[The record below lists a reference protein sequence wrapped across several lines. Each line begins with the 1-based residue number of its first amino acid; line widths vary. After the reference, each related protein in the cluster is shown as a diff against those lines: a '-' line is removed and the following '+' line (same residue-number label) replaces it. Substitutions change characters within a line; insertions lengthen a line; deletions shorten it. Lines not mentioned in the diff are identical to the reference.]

1 MKNIFK
7 YSFYILFV
15 TLFSCNNNE
24 DDFTE
29 TAVSSI
35 IIDGDDISD
44 GNTSQMRA
52 EIFPITALNKSIIW
66 SVSDETIATISSSG
80 LVKAIT
86 NGSITVFATSQDNF
100 EVSASKD
107 ILVSGVAVPDILVSS
122 LTISGSDIVNGQPQ
136 NFTVEV
142 FPANATN
149 QDVSWSVSDNTIAT
163 INSEGLLTPLN
174 NGFVKVIATSLDPNA
189 VTAELEI
196 TISGFSSIPGVST
209 SSELLNAIQNAISG
223 DVIYVKE
230 GVFTFSSTIKITQ
243 SGTSTN
249 QIFILTHPNN
259 SQRPIFDF
267 SLMSENS
274 SNRGIELSGNY
285 WHIKGIKITKAG
297 DNGMWINGHNNLVE
311 YCEFSENSDTG
322 LQISGGGSNNTILNC
337 DSFFNA
343 DSTLENADGF
353 ASKLDAGDGN
363 KFIGCRAWQ
372 NLDDGWDGYL
382 KGTDNITTTYENC
395 WAIKNGYLKDGS
407 KGVGDGNGFK
417 TGGSDDKTLKHNA
430 IFKNCLAVGNVV
442 DGFDHN
448 SNRGNV
454 EIYNSGAYNNGRN
467 INFGSSNIANALTIK
482 NTVSFSGDNNDS
494 YNATNVDITNNGWQN
509 GILTN
514 TSDYISLDIDLLTSA
529 RQLDGSLPELD
540 FMKLV
545 EGSDLIDAGI
555 NIGLSFNGSAPDIGP
570 FEK

>member
-15 TLFSCNNNE
+15 ALFSCNSND

-29 TAVSSI
+29 TSVSSI
-35 IIDGDDISD
+35 IIDGDDIND
-44 GNTSQMRA
+44 GKSSQMRA

-86 NGSITVFATSQDNF
+86 NGSLTVFATSKDNA

-107 ILVSGVAVPDILVSS
+107 ITISGVVVPDVLVSS
-122 LTISGSDIVNGQPQ
+122 LTISGSDIINGQPQ

-163 INSEGLLTPLN
+163 INSGGLLTPLN
-174 NGFVKVIATSLDPNA
+174 NGVVKVIATSKDPNA
-189 VTAELEI
+189 VSAELEI
-196 TISGFSSIPGVST
+196 SISGFSNIPGVST
-209 SSELLNAIQNAISG
+209 STELLNAIQNAISG

-230 GVFTFSSTIKITQ
+230 GVFTFSTTIKITQ

-249 QIFILTHPNN
+249 QISIITHPNN

-274 SNRGIELSGNY
+274 SNRGIELSGSY

-322 LQISGGGSNNTILNC
+322 LQISSGGSNNTILNC

-494 YNATNVDITNNGWQN
+494 YNAINIDITNNGWQN

-514 TSDYISLDIDLLTSA
+514 TSDYVSLDIDLLTSS
-529 RQLDGSLPELD
+529 RQSDGSLPELD

-545 EGSDLIDAGI
+545 DGSDLVDAGI
-555 NIGLSFNGSAPDIGP
+555 NVGLSFNGSAPDIGP

>member
-15 TLFSCNNNE
+15 VLFSCNSND

-35 IIDGDDISD
+35 IIDGDHIND
-44 GNTSQMRA
+44 GTSSQMRA

-66 SVSDETIATISSSG
+66 SVSNETIATISSSG

-86 NGSITVFATSQDNF
+86 NGSLTVFATSKDNP
-100 EVSASKD
+100 EVSSSKD
-107 ILVSGVAVPDILVSS
+107 ILVSGVVVPDVLVSS
-122 LTISGSDIVNGQPQ
+122 LTIYGSDIINGQPQ

-163 INSEGLLTPLN
+163 INSEGLLTPIN
-174 NGFVKVIATSLDPNA
+174 NGVVKVIATSKDPNA
-189 VTAELEI
+189 VSAELEI
-196 TISGFSSIPGVST
+196 SISGFSNIQGVST
-209 SSELLNAIQNAISG
+209 STELLNAIQNAISG

-230 GVFTFSSTIKITQ
+230 GVFTFSTTIKITQ

-249 QIFILTHPNN
+249 QISIITHPNN

-297 DNGMWINGHNNLVE
+297 DNGVWINGNNNLVE

-322 LQISGGGSNNTILNC
+322 LQISSGGSNNTILNC

-417 TGGSDDKTLKHNA
+417 TGGSDDKILKHNA

-454 EIYNSGAYNNGRN
+454 EIYNSGAYNNSRN

-494 YNATNVDITNNGWQN
+494 YNATNIDISNNGWQN

-514 TSDYISLDIDLLTSA
+514 TSDYVSLDIDLLTSA

-545 EGSDLIDAGI
+545 DGSDLVNAGI
-555 NIGLSFNGSAPDIGP
+555 NVGLSFNGSAPDIGP

>member
-15 TLFSCNNNE
+15 VLFSCNSND

-35 IIDGDDISD
+35 IIDGDHIND
-44 GNTSQMRA
+44 GTSSQMRA

-66 SVSDETIATISSSG
+66 SVSNETIATISSSG

-86 NGSITVFATSQDNF
+86 NGSLTVFATSKDNP
-100 EVSASKD
+100 EVSSSKD
-107 ILVSGVAVPDILVSS
+107 ILVSGVVVPDVLVSS
-122 LTISGSDIVNGQPQ
+122 LTIYGSDIINGQPQ

-163 INSEGLLTPLN
+163 INSEGLLTPIN
-174 NGFVKVIATSLDPNA
+174 NGVVKVIATSKDPNA
-189 VTAELEI
+189 VSAELEI
-196 TISGFSSIPGVST
+196 SISGFSNIQGVST
-209 SSELLNAIQNAISG
+209 STELLNAIQNAISG

-230 GVFTFSSTIKITQ
+230 GVFTFSTTIKITQ

-249 QIFILTHPNN
+249 QISIITHPNN

-297 DNGMWINGHNNLVE
+297 DNGVWINGNNNLVE

-322 LQISGGGSNNTILNC
+322 LQISSGGSNNTILNC

-454 EIYNSGAYNNGRN
+454 EIYNSGAYNNSRN

-494 YNATNVDITNNGWQN
+494 YNATNIDISNNGWQN

-514 TSDYISLDIDLLTSA
+514 TSDYVSLDIDLLTSA

-545 EGSDLIDAGI
+545 DGSDLVNAGI
-555 NIGLSFNGSAPDIGP
+555 NVGLSFNGSAPDIGP